1 MPTKVIFIRHGHT
14 TWNTKGRYC
23 GLSDIELNTK
33 GKRQARQLYRIMRKQ
48 MIDDV
53 YSSDSRRALN
63 FAEIVFKGS
72 HIKRVTELREMDF
85 GIFEGLTYDEI
96 MTKYA
101 KVYKRWLEN
110 PFAVVIPDGES
121 LKHLKDRTN
130 RALSKIVSRN
140 KNKVIAI
147 VTHAGPIKMVLS
159 SILKT
164 KDIWKLKPD
173 LGSLNIVEFRNN
185 RARIM
190 LLNDTS
196 YLNG

>member
-1 MPTKVIFIRHGHT
+1 MPTKVILIRHGHT

-33 GKRQARQLYRIMRKQ
+33 GKRQARQLRPMMRKQ
-48 MIDDV
+48 GIDNV
-53 YSSDSRRALN
+53 YSSDSLRALN
-63 FAEIVFKGS
+63 FAEIVFKRFQ
-72 HIKRVTELREMDF
+72 IKRITELREMDF
-85 GIFEGLTYDEI
+85 GIFEGLTYNEI
-96 MTKYA
+96 MKRYA
-101 KVYKRWLEN
+101 KIYKRWLED
-110 PFAVVIPDGES
+110 PFAVVIPNGES
-121 LKHLKDRTN
+121 LKHLNDRAN
-130 RALSKIVSRN
+130 RALSKIVSGN

-173 LGSLNIVEFRNN
+173 LGSLNIVEFHHNK
-185 RARIM
+185 ARIM

-196 YLNG
+196 YFNG

>member
-14 TWNTKGRYC
+14 AWNTKGRYC

-33 GKRQARQLYRIMRKQ
+33 GRRQARQLRRMIRKQ
-48 MIDDV
+48 GVDSV

-63 FAEIVFKGS
+63 FAKIIFKES
-72 HIKRVTELREMDF
+72 QIKKISELREMDF
-85 GIFEGLTYDEI
+85 GIFEGLTYSEI

-101 KVYKRWLEN
+101 KVYKRWLED
-110 PFAVVIPDGES
+110 PFAVVIPNGES
-121 LKHLKDRTN
+121 LKHLKNRTN
-130 RALSKIVSRN
+130 RALSKIVSGN

-159 SILKT
+159 SILRT

-173 LGSLNIVEFRNN
+173 LGSLNIVEFHHN
-185 RARIM
+185 RARVM